1 MSSTGPHTESH
12 FENHS
17 KSQSEIT
24 SPRHLINYEK
34 YPIDEMENVVREKI
48 IDAVK
53 ESLAQDGCALLKGF
67 LCSHGLSTILGEVMD
82 RRSSAFFS
90 DQNLTNAYFSP
101 PDSTLPD
108 SHPVNF
114 QMERTNG
121 FITSDHFGPESA
133 CRQLYL
139 WEPLGRFLSDC
150 LGKPKLHIYADPISN
165 MIVNVCTPGTQFNWH
180 FDTNEFTITMLLKP
194 ARKGGY
200 FEYAPDIRTANDES
214 YQDVSDVLN
223 GSRERVKRLDLQ
235 PGDLQFFLGRYSLHQ
250 VTKNSGDDDRL
261 LIIMS
266 FTEEPGVI
274 GSKQRVQQLY
284 GKTTALHDQQKIRSD
299 GLRD

>member
-1 MSSTGPHTESH
+1 MMNQAVKKSVSH
-12 FENHS
+12 NLD
-17 KSQSEIT
+17 
-24 SPRHLINYEK
+24 PRDLVDHER
-34 YPIDEMENVVREKI
+34 YPIDDIENPTRREVINQTKG
-48 IDAVK
+48 ALK
-53 ESLAQDGCALLKGF
+53 RDGCALLKGF
-67 LCSHGLSTILGEVMD
+67 LSPRGRSAILDEAMG
-82 RRSSAFFS
+82 RRSLAYFS
-90 DQNLTNAYFSP
+90 DDNLTNAYFSE
-101 PDSTLPD
+101 PDPSLPE

-114 QMERTNG
+114 QMERSNG
-121 FITSDHFGPESA
+121 FITSDNFGAESV
-133 CRQLYL
+133 CRRLYL
-139 WEPLGRFLSDC
+139 WQPLSRFLAEC

-194 ARKGGY
+194 ASSGGY
-200 FEYAPDIRTANDES
+200 FEYAPNIRTSSDEN
-214 YQDVSDVLN
+214 YQGVGAVLS
-223 GSRERVKRLDLQ
+223 GDREKVKRLNLQ

-250 VTKNSGDDDRL
+250 VTRNTGEGDRI

-284 GKTTALHDQQKIRSD
+284 GKTTAAHDQKKIRSD